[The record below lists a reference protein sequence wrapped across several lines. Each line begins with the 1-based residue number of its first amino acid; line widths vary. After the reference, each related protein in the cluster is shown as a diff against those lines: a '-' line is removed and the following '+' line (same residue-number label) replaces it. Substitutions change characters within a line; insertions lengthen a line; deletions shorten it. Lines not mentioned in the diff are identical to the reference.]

1 MYKIIIIT
9 KKIFLLPR
17 ASTFVFFIFFFL
29 CHVVPPPIIK
39 NPISVTFIR
48 SFGRWR
54 YSSEKC
60 VSFLKNRIHHWSP
73 QPPSSFSPILR
84 QKKTRS
90 FPFHSP
96 SQISSNISTTR
107 WLLEFSLNFKI
118 KKKEKPNFHHTS
130 ERIFPKILLVQLFH
144 LQTHLST
151 LSISLRIFSSPRK
164 SKIQNPNRR
173 IWKKKEEEDRIA
185 DKTSRPWTRATS
197 AILKSGRQRQVGGPW
212 TDPRQGNIQHLSK
225 GSRVALWNRVIWP
238 LAVLQISSS
247 SASRSFHV
255 FATHPSHRAS

>member
-48 SFGRWR
+48 LEDEGIPMRSA
-54 YSSEKC
+54 YSSWKTESTIDRHNLHRHSLPFSDKRRRDR
-60 VSFLKNRIHHWSP
+60 FLSTLHLKYLPTFP
-73 QPPSSFSPILR
+73 Q
-84 QKKTRS
+84 
-90 FPFHSP
+90 
-96 SQISSNISTTR
+96 R

-118 KKKEKPNFHHTS
+118 KKKEKPNFHHTP

-151 LSISLRIFSSPRK
+151 LSISLRIFSSRRK